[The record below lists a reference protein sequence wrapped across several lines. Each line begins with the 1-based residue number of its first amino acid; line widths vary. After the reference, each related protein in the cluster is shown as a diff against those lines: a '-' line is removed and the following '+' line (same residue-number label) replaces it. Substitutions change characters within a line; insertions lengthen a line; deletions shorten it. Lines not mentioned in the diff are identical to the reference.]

1 MVGGHSRA
9 GVICWLATL
18 PRCIRKERGFFLYT
32 MKILFE
38 NQLLFSLDL
47 IFKGF
52 FFVYSEKVFF
62 AWFDLADGWRICG

>member
-1 MVGGHSRA
+1 MIFFQDV
-9 GVICWLATL
+9 
-18 PRCIRKERGFFLYT
+18 ERGFFLYYNAAKVA

-52 FFVYSEKVFF
+52 SCKVFF
-62 AWFDLADGWRICG
+62 AWIGAGARLISIYSFE